1 MKITYFVFLVLAL
14 TFKLL
19 HWYGANILFLLSP
32 IFLFIDVIRCLIK
45 EDGEKSVSLFASIGM
60 FFSGIF
66 ISMRFLYWPGWYYL
80 FFITLFIN
88 ALFVFQLFKK
98 KKPFKFKYVLA
109 SVLFLFAVFNFSI
122 KSSTFKLFYLIEDPF
137 NPTEHVPHFEL
148 QKIAYAYYN
157 EGDFKRSKALIERN
171 IYHLTELVN
180 QSDVSDAE
188 HQIDVEN
195 LKISQND
202 LKAIKNRTWN
212 ELIPLIP
219 EDRTIE

>member
-1 MKITYFVFLVLAL
+1 MKVTYFVFFVLAL

-19 HWYGANILFLLSP
+19 PWPGASILFFLSP

-60 FFSGIF
+60 LFSGIF

-80 FFITLFIN
+80 FFITLIVN
-88 ALFVFQLFKK
+88 ALFVFQFFKK
-98 KKPFKFKYVLA
+98 KTAYNLKYVFTA
-109 SVLFLFAVFNFSI
+109 VLFLFVVFNFSI
-122 KSSTFKLFYLIEDPF
+122 KSSTFRLFYQLEDPL
-137 NPTEHVPHFEL
+137 NPTEQVPHFEI
-148 QKIAYAYYN
+148 QKVAYAYYN
-157 EGDFKRSKALIERN
+157 EGDFNKSKVLIERN
-171 IYHLTELVN
+171 VYHLTELVN

-195 LKISQND
+195 LEISQND
-202 LKAIKNRTWN
+202 LQAIKNRTWN

-219 EDRTIE
+219 EDRIIE

>member
-19 HWYGANILFLLSP
+19 HWPGANILFLLSP

-60 FFSGIF
+60 FFSSIF
-66 ISMRFLYWPGWYYL
+66 LFLRFLHWQGWYFF
-80 FFITLFIN
+80 FFITLIAN
-88 ALFVFQLFKK
+88 ALFVFQFFKK
-98 KKPFKFKYVLA
+98 KTAYNLKYVFTA
-109 SVLFLFAVFNFSI
+109 VLFLFVVFNFSI
-122 KSSTFKLFYLIEDPF
+122 KSSTFRLFYQLEDPL
-137 NPTEHVPHFEL
+137 NPTEHVPHFEI
-148 QKIAYAYYN
+148 QKIAYTYYK
-157 EGDFKRSKALIERN
+157 EGDFKKSKALIERN
-171 IYHLTELVN
+171 INHLKELVN

-195 LKISQND
+195 LKVSQND
-202 LKAIKNRTWN
+202 LQAIKNRTWN

-219 EDRTIE
+219 EDRIIE

>member
-19 HWYGANILFLLSP
+19 HWPGANILFLLSP

-66 ISMRFLYWPGWYYL
+66 ISMRFLNWPGWYYL

-88 ALFVFQLFKK
+88 ALFVFQFFKK
-98 KKPFKFKYVLA
+98 KTAYNFKYIFTA
-109 SVLFLFAVFNFSI
+109 FLFLFVVFNFSL
-122 KSSTFKLFYLIEDPF
+122 KSSTFRLFYQLEDPF

-148 QKIAYAYYN
+148 QKIAYAYYK
-157 EGDFKRSKALIERN
+157 EGDFKKSKALIERN

-202 LKAIKNRTWN
+202 LQAIKKRTWN

>member
-1 MKITYFVFLVLAL
+1 MKVTSFVFLVLAL

-19 HWYGANILFLLSP
+19 HWPGVSILFLLSP

-60 FFSGIF
+60 LFSSIF
-66 ISMRFLYWPGWYYL
+66 LFLRFLHWQGWYFF
-80 FFITLFIN
+80 FFITLIAN
-88 ALFVFQLFKK
+88 ALFVFQFFKK
-98 KKPFKFKYVLA
+98 KTAYNLKYVFTV
-109 SVLFLFAVFNFSI
+109 VLFLFAVFNFSI

-137 NPTEHVPHFEL
+137 NTTEHVPHFEL
-148 QKIAYAYYN
+148 QKIAYAYYK
-157 EGDFKRSKALIERN
+157 EGDFKKSKALIERN

-202 LKAIKNRTWN
+202 LQAIKKRTWN

-219 EDRTIE
+219 EDRILE